1 MKRAK
6 KLYGLL
12 GILAVICIATF
23 LVMGYQEK
31 QEKIQESGQ
40 TVLELDPDQVQAL
53 SWEYEG
59 ETLSFRK
66 EEDTWKYE
74 DDDAFP
80 VNQEEI
86 ARMLER
92 FRELGA
98 AFIIE
103 DVTDYGQYGLDD
115 PICTIKMETEDQN
128 YEITLGDYSTMDSQ
142 RYLSLGDGNVYL
154 VADDPLEDFDA
165 VLSEMIQNDEVPD
178 FEEVSAISF
187 QGEDSYQVTYQ
198 KYTED
203 SPYTVCEDDVYFK
216 EDGENL
222 LPLDTTR
229 VESYLSSMTALDLT
243 QYETYTAGEEDLAQ
257 YGLDS
262 PELTVQVSYTQE
274 DQQETFTLN
283 LSRDPEQEPQEDEDP
298 ESITAY
304 AQVEG
309 SALVYKITGEE
320 YQTLMKAG
328 YDDLRH
334 TQLFTADTE
343 KITGLEITL
352 DGESYTLTAKG
363 EDNIFLTGEEEEELE
378 GDDLVTA
385 LTALNLDSFTDQA
398 ADGQEEIRI
407 KVLLDSETHPSMEI
421 VLNRYDGENC
431 LAQVDGQNIGLLPR
445 SQAVDLIE
453 AVNALVL

>member
-1 MKRAK
+1 M
-6 KLYGLL
+6 
-12 GILAVICIATF
+12 
-23 LVMGYQEK
+23 
-31 QEKIQESGQ
+31 
-40 TVLELDPDQVQAL
+40 LEVDPDQVQAS

-59 ETLSFRK
+59 QTLSFRK

-103 DVTDYGQYGLDD
+103 DVTDYGQYGLDE
-115 PICTIKMETEDQN
+115 PICTIKMETGDQN

-198 KYTED
+198 EYTED

-229 VESYLSSMTALDLT
+229 VESYLSSMTALD
-243 QYETYTAGEEDLAQ
+243 
-257 YGLDS
+257 
-262 PELTVQVSYTQE
+262 
-274 DQQETFTLN
+274 
-283 LSRDPEQEPQEDEDP
+283 R
-298 ESITAY
+298 
-304 AQVEG
+304 
-309 SALVYKITGEE
+309 
-320 YQTLMKAG
+320 
-328 YDDLRH
+328 
-334 TQLFTADTE
+334 
-343 KITGLEITL
+343 
-352 DGESYTLTAKG
+352 
-363 EDNIFLTGEEEEELE
+363 
-378 GDDLVTA
+378 
-385 LTALNLDSFTDQA
+385 
-398 ADGQEEIRI
+398 
-407 KVLLDSETHPSMEI
+407 PSMKPTPQG
-421 VLNRYDGENC
+421 RRTWPSM
-431 LAQVDGQNIGLLPR
+431 AWMLP
-445 SQAVDLIE
+445 S
-453 AVNALVL
+453 